1 VISILNTNMSI
12 DIYLETGIIG
22 LSVHILL
29 YFFFL
34 RKKVR
39 TEVNILGYHIL
50 LSLFLAVI
58 TILFL
63 KSQYAS
69 YSAIILTVSIYG
81 IYSLSF
87 LELWTLSQISYSRE
101 ILVKAKN
108 GIISENND
116 YFVQLQNLGDQKRVA
131 RLNSL
136 KSKRIIFIK
145 NNTWH
150 LTKLGQFIANILNII
165 LWLPNIKNRG

>member
-1 VISILNTNMSI
+1 M
-12 DIYLETGIIG
+12 
-22 LSVHILL
+22 
-29 YFFFL
+29 
-34 RKKVR
+34 
-39 TEVNILGYHIL
+39 
-50 LSLFLAVI
+50 A
-58 TILFL
+58 
-63 KSQYAS
+63 
-69 YSAIILTVSIYG
+69 SIYG

-145 NNTWH
+145 NNAWH
-150 LTKLGQFIANILNII
+150 LTKLGLFIANILNII

>member
-1 VISILNTNMSI
+1 MK
-12 DIYLETGIIG
+12 IYLETGIIG
-22 LSVHILL
+22 LCVHILL
-29 YFFFL
+29 YFYLL
-34 RKKVR
+34 RKKIR
-39 TEVNILGYHIL
+39 TEVKILGYHIL
-50 LSLFLAVI
+50 LSLFLAII
-58 TILFL
+58 TILFI
-63 KSQYAS
+63 KSHYAS
-69 YSAIILTVSIYG
+69 FSAIVLMVSIYG

-108 GIISENND
+108 GIIDENND
-116 YFVQLQNLGDQKRVA
+116 YFVELQNLGDQKRIA

-136 KSKRIIFIK
+136 KSKRIISIK

-150 LTKLGQFIANILNII
+150 LTKLGRIIANFLNII